1 MIDTT
6 DTTDKTKQPKAKSI
20 GSSSGQRSAGSAI
33 DVKGNMYTMMSLV
46 LSVSELDQI
55 EKDLKARVTQAPEL
69 FKNMP
74 AIVDFSNIKI
84 DASFDFNTLFKII
97 RKQALLPVAVRGI
110 EDQLRKRFQHA
121 GVPIVEQAS
130 GSDSEQQVAQVH
142 EPADS
147 ERQSMLIETPLH
159 AGQQCVAE
167 NGDLILLTQT
177 LADTE
182 LVADGSIHVYGPLRG
197 RAKCGVHG
205 DESARIFCT
214 SLEAQFVSVA
224 GRYKVL
230 EDIPASLKDCPVQI
244 RLKNEKLFIESL

>member
-1 MIDTT
+1 VIEDTEA
-6 DTTDKTKQPKAKSI
+6 TDKSKQSKTKAI
-20 GSSSGQRSAGSAI
+20 ASSNQCNAGKAI
-33 DVKGNMYTMMSLV
+33 DVKGNMYTLMSLV

-55 EKDLKARVTQAPEL
+55 EKDLQARVAQAPEL

-74 AIVDFSNIKI
+74 VIVDFSNIQI
-84 DASFDFNTLFKII
+84 DSTFDFNTLFKFV
-97 RKQALLPVAVRGI
+97 RKQTLLPVAVRGI
-110 EDQLRKRFQHA
+110 EDQLRKKFQHA

-130 GSDSEQQVAQVH
+130 GSDSENQAEQVH
-142 EPADS
+142 KLASREH
-147 ERQSMLIETPLH
+147 QSILIETPLK

-167 NGDLILLTQT
+167 FGDLILLTQT

-197 RAKCGVHG
+197 RAMCGVHG

-244 RLKNEKLFIESL
+244 RLKDEKLFIESL